1 MKPLECNTCGETT
14 YILER
19 GEIQVRDL
27 PPGKETPLEH
37 MKRTGH
43 EPRAPPEREQRKC
56 NACGNVWWYEGSSDR
71 PTCPNCKG
79 KNTDAIESGEEE

>member
-1 MKPLECNTCGETT
+1 MKPIECNTCGETT

-27 PPGKETPLEH
+27 PPGKETPWEH
-37 MKRTGH
+37 MERTGH

-56 NACGNVWWYEGSSDR
+56 NACGNVWWYGGSSDR

-79 KNTDAIESGEEE
+79 KDTDAIESGEER